1 MDWTT
6 IGALIARHS
15 LTTAGGWLAANGFLP
30 SGTTT
35 EAFVGAGMTLL
46 GVVWS
51 VWQKADHAKVVA
63 ELEAALSHWQARGT
77 GKPAPPGQKP

>member
-6 IGALIARHS
+6 IATLIARHS

-30 SGTTT
+30 TGTSM

-46 GVVWS
+46 GVAWS
-51 VWQKADHAKVVA
+51 VWQKADHAKVMD
-63 ELEAALSHWQARGT
+63 ELRASLDYWQNKKSEQNRANA
-77 GKPAPPGQKP
+77 KP